1 MSSPEPG
8 IAGPYRVLEF
18 ATTLAFG
25 VLSAPFL
32 LASLYGGS
40 SNARRALVERLGL
53 PPDALPGLGGW
64 RADVGLLRLL
74 TDHIENAKPQTVV
87 EFGSGAS
94 TLVIARALDRFVGS
108 DASFISVEHDAEFSR
123 RTRERLVEHGL
134 RANLRVAPLLPSPG
148 GWRGRWYDHG
158 PLPGRIDLLVVD
170 GPPWTT
176 HPFTRG
182 AAETLFNRIPVDGV
196 VLLDDGA
203 RPGERVVAARW
214 RKRWPGFRFELV
226 WSGSKGTL
234 VGTRAQ
240 AASN

>member
-8 IAGPYRVLEF
+8 TAGPYRVLEF

-25 VLSAPFL
+25 ALNAPFL

-40 SNARRALVERLGL
+40 RDARRALVERLGL

-74 TDHIENAKPQTVV
+74 TDHIERAKPQTVV

-94 TLVIARALDRFVGS
+94 TVVIARALERFVGPA
-108 DASFISVEHDAEFSR
+108 ASFISFEHDEEFSR
-123 RTRERLVEHGL
+123 RTRERLSEHRLG
-134 RANLRVAPLLPSPG
+134 ADLRVAPLVPAPG
-148 GWRGRWYDHG
+148 GWPGRWYDHG
-158 PLPGRIDLLVVD
+158 PLPANIDLLVID

-182 AAETLFNRIPVDGV
+182 AADTLFSRIPTGGV

-214 RKRWPGFRFELV
+214 RRKWPGFSFELV
-226 WSGSKGTL
+226 RSGSKGTL
-234 VGTRAQ
+234 VGTRR
-240 AASN
+240 